1 MESFLQEPEKKKGIN
16 ITLIAGLIIG
26 TVLVA
31 TFIGIISLKQSD
43 KDVQN
48 QVLQGAFI
56 EGSPEFALYT
66 RKIVLQTNEDRTTE
80 SPTGMGTIVMNINGI
95 VRNITGK
102 TLTGL
107 EIRVSVVD
115 MSGKTVKDKT
125 VLVIPKQAEKLENGQ
140 NLPVQVLI
148 EGFNKDD
155 DRAQIRWKVT
165 AIKVE

>member
-16 ITLIAGLIIG
+16 TTMIAALIIG
-26 TVLVA
+26 TILIA
-31 TFIGIISLKQSD
+31 TFIAVISLKRSD
-43 KDVQN
+43 KDLQD
-48 QVLQGAFI
+48 QVLQGAFL
-56 EGSPEFALYT
+56 EGTPEFALYT
-66 RKIVLQTNEDRTTE
+66 KKIVLQTNEDRTTE

-107 EIRVSVVD
+107 EIRVAVVD

-140 NLPVQVLI
+140 TLPVQVLI

-165 AIKVE
+165 AIKIE